1 MGWGDWAEDLR
12 ILKMASPFN
21 PAAVV
26 GKQRVGRM
34 GQGGRQSMLM
44 CGHGIELF
52 FRTSGEKSLGRVVSD
67 LHILETLYLGSGLRS
82 TS

>member
-1 MGWGDWAEDLR
+1 MP
-12 ILKMASPFN
+12 SPFL

-34 GQGGRQSMLM
+34 GQGGRQSMLT
-44 CGHGIELF
+44 CGHGIERF
-52 FRTSGEKSLGRVVSD
+52 FRTSGEKSQGRVASD
-67 LHILETLYLGSGLRS
+67 LHILEALYLGSGLGS

>member
-1 MGWGDWAEDLR
+1 MGWGDWTEDLR
-12 ILKMASPFN
+12 RLKMPFL

-52 FRTSGEKSLGRVVSD
+52 FRTSGEKSQDRVVSD
-67 LHILETLYLGSGLRS
+67 LHILEALYLAQVLGLPHS
-82 TS
+82 